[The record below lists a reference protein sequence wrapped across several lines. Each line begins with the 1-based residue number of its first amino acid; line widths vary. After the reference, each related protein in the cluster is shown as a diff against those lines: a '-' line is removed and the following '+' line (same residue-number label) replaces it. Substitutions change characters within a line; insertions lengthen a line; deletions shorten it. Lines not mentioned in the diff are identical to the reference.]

1 MPSNDVIGLGMLAV
15 VVFIVTLSI
24 LTKFVSGK

>member
-15 VVFIVTLSI
+15 VAFIVTLSI
-24 LTKFVSGK
+24 LNKFVSGK